1 MMGIHNLNTGADDVE
16 VQVAVKMKT
25 KQAILVDDG
34 DKDVWL
40 PKSQAEIVEDGGKTF
55 VQLPRWLAVDKG
67 LV

>member
-1 MMGIHNLNTGADDVE
+1 MASKRAKELA
-16 VQVAVKMKT
+16 A
-25 KQAILVDDG
+25 
-34 DKDVWL
+34 DVWL